1 MSKPNSNKNRFNSG
15 RSSSTSGSC
24 RPNIGTEDEQYV
36 LYSFDNLNIT
46 MATQFKMPNLNNY
59 FMNVR
64 NLDKG
69 LEPSSLIDDSI
80 LEPLERSKQSEKLD
94 ESALQ

>member
-1 MSKPNSNKNRFNSG
+1 
-15 RSSSTSGSC
+15 
-24 RPNIGTEDEQYV
+24 
-36 LYSFDNLNIT
+36 